1 MATKLQRGTQLLT
14 YKPVVNGRAS
24 ICTWELEFY
33 FYDNEQ
39 IRNFIKLLME
49 DETNFNFEYEMVLED
64 TRELHYITIQ
74 GSWANSLVR
83 IADMLKE
90 VDYVFE

>member
-1 MATKLQRGTQLLT
+1 MTDSKKE

-33 FYDNEQ
+33 FRDNAQ
-39 IRNFIKLLME
+39 VRKFIKLLMK
-49 DETNFNFEYEMVLED
+49 DEINFNFEYEMVLED
-64 TRELHYITIQ
+64 TRELHYINIK

-83 IADMLKE
+83 IAKMCKK
-90 VDYVFE
+90 VDYKWDFE